1 MVVAAGALFLANL
14 NPAGLAGPA
23 LVPAGTP
30 LSLKVASAA
39 ALANPASLASP
50 ASKRLI
56 RL

>member
-1 MVVAAGALFLANL
+1 VVVAAGALFLANL